1 MRRPTA
7 HPFQSKLGYA
17 DAERIRQRYAEG
29 ESARALAREFS
40 ISVSCLYDVLRRRSY
55 AGKLVIQLTE
65 SEMRKLDA
73 LAARAGG
80 SREQI
85 ATAILRVRLTQVP
98 SSVRDR

>member
-1 MRRPTA
+1 MRRTPA
-7 HPFQSKLGYA
+7 HPFQPKLGYA
-17 DAERIRQRYAEG
+17 DAERIRQRYAKG

-55 AGKLVIQLTE
+55 AGKLVVQVTE
-65 SEMRKLDA
+65 SEMSKLDA

-80 SREQI
+80 TREQI
-85 ATAILRVRLTQVP
+85 ATAILRARLSQVR